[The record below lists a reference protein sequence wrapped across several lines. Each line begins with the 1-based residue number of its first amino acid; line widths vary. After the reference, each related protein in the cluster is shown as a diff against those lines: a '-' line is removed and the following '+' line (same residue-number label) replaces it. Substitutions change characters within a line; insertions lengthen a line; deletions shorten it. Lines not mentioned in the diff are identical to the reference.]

1 MAHKVTKQPWERFP
15 VSIDFSSE
23 METGDVV
30 VAGLSEYEVELA
42 TVDDPIVVED
52 SMVVVDD
59 TKLQVT
65 IYGGVSG
72 SRYKIN
78 MRAHV
83 NADKKLEDDFY
94 VVVRD

>member
-1 MAHKVTKQPWERFP
+1 MAHKVNKQPWERFP
-15 VSIDFSSE
+15 VSIDFSAD
-23 METGDVV
+23 METGEVV
-30 VAGLSEYEVELA
+30 VAGSSEYEVEAA

-52 SMVVVDD
+52 SVTVVDD

-72 SRYKIN
+72 TKYKVN
-78 MRAHV
+78 MRAYV

-94 VVVRD
+94 IVVKD